1 MDSSLSIFP
10 LPQSKNALFWAQYF
24 ILHYST
30 FQKEIQVL
38 FHRVIHRI
46 SPALLRHC
54 FPSAA
59 YPFFVIAN
67 QSSDWCGNLGRGATY
82 QLVQEDSHGS
92 VRTASE

>member
-46 SPALLRHC
+46 FPAGAANLCSL
-54 FPSAA
+54 FPAPLSLVIAFPVPHT
-59 YPFFVIAN
+59 PFFVIAN
-67 QSSDWCGNLGRGATY
+67 QSSDWCGNPP
-82 QLVQEDSHGS
+82 DI
-92 VRTASE
+92 

>member
-46 SPALLRHC
+46 FPALLRHC

-59 YPFFVIAN
+59 YPFFVIAFPVPYTLFVIAN
-67 QSSDWCGNLGRGATY
+67 QSSDWCGNLA
-82 QLVQEDSHGS
+82 VD
-92 VRTASE
+92 